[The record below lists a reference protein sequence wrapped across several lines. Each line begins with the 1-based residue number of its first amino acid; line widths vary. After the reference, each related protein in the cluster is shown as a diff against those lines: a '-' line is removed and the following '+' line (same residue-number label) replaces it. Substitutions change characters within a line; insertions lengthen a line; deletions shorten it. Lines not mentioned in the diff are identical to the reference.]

1 MALRGGNGPGFTLL
15 EVMVAVAVLSF
26 ALASILGVAAHNV
39 SLATRAAD
47 LRAAAGLADDMASEI
62 DARGL
67 SSVSAKSGKFEERPG
82 FEWHVSVIPYNI
94 PQLGTKMRIVS
105 ILITWDGG
113 EESYEVSFVAS
124 DA

>member
-1 MALRGGNGPGFTLL
+1 MGVRCGNDSGFTLL

-26 ALASILGVAAHNV
+26 ALASVLGVAAHNV
-39 SLATRAAD
+39 GLASRAAD

-67 SSVSAKSGKFEERPG
+67 SSVSARSGKVDERPG
-82 FEWHVSVIPYNI
+82 FEWHLSVIPYGI
-94 PQLGTKMRIVS
+94 PQLGTRMRIVS

-124 DA
+124 ET